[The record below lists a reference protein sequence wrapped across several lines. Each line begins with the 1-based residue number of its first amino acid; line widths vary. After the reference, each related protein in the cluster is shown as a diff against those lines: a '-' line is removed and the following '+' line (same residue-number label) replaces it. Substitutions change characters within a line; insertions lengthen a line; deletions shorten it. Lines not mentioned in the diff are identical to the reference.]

1 MQSLEGRGEVPLLR
15 NLLIGAVRRIAS
27 NPEVQARAA
36 ETYQSEVK
44 PRLRAAGDELRDL
57 TRETDPLRDPAGFAR
72 RLGARIRD
80 VNRRG

>member
-1 MQSLEGRGEVPLLR
+1 MPLLR

-27 NPEVQARAA
+27 NPAVRARAA
-36 ETYQSEVK
+36 EAYRSEVQ

-57 TRETDPLRDPAGFAR
+57 TRDADPLRDPAGFAR

>member
-1 MQSLEGRGEVPLLR
+1 MPLLR
-15 NLLIGAVRRIAS
+15 NLLIGAARRIAG

-36 ETYQSEVK
+36 ETYRSEVK
-44 PRLRAAGDELRDL
+44 PRLQAAGDEWRDL
-57 TRETDPLRDPAGFAR
+57 TRDADPLRDPAGFAR